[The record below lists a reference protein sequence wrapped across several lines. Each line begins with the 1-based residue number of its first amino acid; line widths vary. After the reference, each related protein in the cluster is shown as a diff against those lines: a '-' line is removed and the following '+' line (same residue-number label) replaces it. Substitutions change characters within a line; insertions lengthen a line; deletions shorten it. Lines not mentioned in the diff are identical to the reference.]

1 MGYSLPGL
9 RYVVFHY
16 VVGFFSNLTFSY
28 GRVYIS
34 LTHTVCIILP
44 YSTFVFT
51 FYTSQLLPLPLWRII
66 TWEVVEQILLWNAIL
81 WLENKMRL
89 LFMAAS
95 SSLLFGA
102 HENHQIN
109 ITMLKRYVYSKWPLK
124 ELKFASNSHSVYSL
138 CKWKK
143 LKYFRSIKNKTF
155 L

>member
-16 VVGFFSNLTFSY
+16 VVGIFSHLTFFMEE
-28 GRVYIS
+28 
-34 LTHTVCIILP
+34 LTFPLPILFALFCLIP
-44 YSTFVFT
+44 LFFT
-51 FYTSQLLPLPLWRII
+51 SYTSQLLPLPLWRIM

-81 WLENKMRL
+81 WLENKMSF

-102 HENHQIN
+102 HENHRIN

-143 LKYFRSIKNKTF
+143 LKYFRSVKNKTF